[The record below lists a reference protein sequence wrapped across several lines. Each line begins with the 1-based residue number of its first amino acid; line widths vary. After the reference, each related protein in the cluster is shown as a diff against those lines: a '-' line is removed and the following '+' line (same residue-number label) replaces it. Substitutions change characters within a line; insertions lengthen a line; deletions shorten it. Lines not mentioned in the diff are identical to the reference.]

1 MEFNLVCQDA
11 AGSARAGI
19 LKTAH
24 GEIATPVFM
33 PVGTQASVKTLS
45 PQELND
51 IGVKIFLGNTYHLYL
66 RPGSEIVRCAGG
78 VQKFCSWYKPILT
91 DSGGYQIFSL
101 ADFNKITAEGFHF
114 KSHLDGSKHF
124 FTPEKVIGIQRDL
137 GADIMMVLDECAPY
151 PCDYD
156 YARKAQVLTFE
167 WAKKSQDAYNN
178 SSNPHGFQQALFA
191 IVQGS
196 IYEDVR
202 RESAEQLI
210 ELDFAGYAIGGLSV
224 GEPKEIMH
232 NITALC
238 TNILPK
244 EKPRYLMG
252 VGKPEDLVHCVDKG
266 IDMFDCII
274 PTRNGRNGTVYAMD
288 GPMAIKNARYRDDL
302 TPLDEHCQCYTCRNF
317 TRAYLRHLYIA
328 KEILVLRLL
337 SYHNLFFYMRLM
349 ERMRSEIINGTF
361 QSFKKSFLANYS
373 IRSINGG
380 NNC

>member
-1 MEFNLVCQDA
+1 M
-11 AGSARAGI
+11 
-19 LKTAH
+19 
-24 GEIATPVFM
+24 
-33 PVGTQASVKTLS
+33 
-45 PQELND
+45 
-51 IGVKIFLGNTYHLYL
+51 
-66 RPGSEIVRCAGG
+66 
-78 VQKFCSWYKPILT
+78 QKFCSWYKPILT

-167 WAKKSQDAYNN
+167 WAKKSQDAYNS

-252 VGKPEDLVHCVDKG
+252 VGKPEDLVHSVDKG

-337 SYHNLFFYMRLM
+337 SYHNLFFYM
-349 ERMRSEIINGTF
+349 
-361 QSFKKSFLANYS
+361 
-373 IRSINGG
+373 
-380 NNC
+380 